1 MKRGPRRRSRG
12 IPSLPSPPEDRSL
25 ATTNERRLTAAE
37 FRGLSEVT
45 PEVEWF
51 ANIDNKR
58 TRRAYKIDVAD
69 FQSFVG
75 IHRPK
80 EFRVVTRSHV
90 IAWRKSLEQRQLFPS
105 TIRRKLAA
113 VSSLFQHLCE
123 CNALLFNP
131 VMGVKRPN
139 TDANEGKTPAISDAQ
154 ARKLLNAPDAETI
167 KGKRD
172 RAILA
177 VFLFH
182 GLRAEELVK
191 LKVKDLQERRGVQ
204 YLRIHGKG
212 GKLRF
217 VEAHPV
223 ALERINDYVTVRDG
237 NVDGNAPLF
246 RPVKNNITGDLNKA
260 ISYRGVYE
268 LVLDYAREA
277 GITSQDFRVHS
288 LRATAATNAL
298 DHQSDIAR
306 VQQWLGHANISTTT
320 LYDKRKSR
328 PEDSPTFRVSY

>member
-1 MKRGPRRRSRG
+1 MKRGPRRRSNG
-12 IPSLPSPPEDRSL
+12 FPSLPSPPADRSL
-25 ATTNERRLTAAE
+25 TTTDERRLTAAE
-37 FRGLSEVT
+37 FQGLSEVP

-51 ANIDNKR
+51 ANIDNRR

-69 FQSFVG
+69 FQKFTG
-75 IHRPK
+75 IRQPP
-80 EFRVVTRSHV
+80 EFRVITRAHV
-90 IAWRKSLEQRQLFPS
+90 IAWRKSLEQRQLSPA
-105 TIRRKLAA
+105 TIRRKLSA
-113 VSSLFQHLCE
+113 VSSLFEHLCE
-123 CNALLFNP
+123 CNALLHNP

-139 TDANEGKTPAISDAQ
+139 GEANEGKTPAISDAQ
-154 ARKLLNAPDAETI
+154 ARKLLDAPPPDTV

-182 GLRAEELVK
+182 GLRAEELVRLK
-191 LKVKDLQERRGVQ
+191 LKDLQERRGVQ

-223 ALERINDYVTVRDG
+223 ALERINDYVSTRADLADE
-237 NVDGNAPLF
+237 NEPLF
-246 RPVKNNITGDLNKA
+246 RPVKNNVSGDLNKP

-268 LVLDYAREA
+268 LVLRYARIA
-277 GITSQDFRVHS
+277 GIASQDFRVHS

-298 DHQSDIAR
+298 EHQSDIAR
-306 VQQWLGHANISTTT
+306 VQQWLGHANIATTR

-328 PEDSPTFRVSY
+328 PEDSPTFRVTY